1 MGRIVGIDLG
11 TTNSVVAVLEGG
23 RPQVIANAEG
33 GRTTPSVV
41 GFSRDQEL
49 LVGQLAR
56 RQLVLNPR
64 NTFANLKRFVGRRW
78 DELEESSLGV
88 PYTVR
93 ANDQGNVRVVCP
105 VTEREYAPEELVA
118 SILRKLV
125 DDAATYLGEAVEA
138 AVITVPAYFDD
149 AQRQATRDA
158 GRLAGITVE
167 RILNEPTAAALAYG
181 FDRSAVK
188 QVLVFDLG
196 GGTFDVSV
204 LRIANGV
211 FDVKATSGDT
221 QLGGNDWDRRIVDW
235 VANGFFKEHGLDL
248 RRDRQALQR
257 LTEAAEKAKIELSGV
272 QSTPLSLPFIATGPE
287 GPLHI
292 ETSLE
297 RRGFEALCPDLL
309 DRLLRPVQRAL
320 RDSGLAAEDI
330 DDVVLVGGSTRMPMV
345 QEMVRTLI
353 PREPC
358 QSVNPDEVVAI
369 GAAVQAGILTGEL
382 RDLML
387 NDVTP
392 LSLGLETI
400 GGVMKV
406 LIPRNTP
413 IPVRKSDLFSTSEAN
428 QNSVEIHVLQGE
440 RQMAPDN
447 KSLGRFRLSGIPPA
461 PRGVPQVQV
470 SFDIDANGLLQ
481 VSATDRTT
489 GRQQSVTI
497 QGGSN
502 LSEQEIAAL
511 LAEAELKA
519 VEDRRKRTEIDR
531 RNKAQTL
538 VAQAERRLRDAA
550 LELGPYGAER
560 QQRSVEMA
568 VRDVQ
573 DLLSAEDAAEL
584 ELAVSQL
591 QEALFGLNRRLM
603 SERRAETGPLQGL
616 KNTLGSLKD
625 ELFADDDWDDWD
637 RGGRGDPWASSSR
650 SGGIGGSGSGSWSGG
665 GGVGNGG
672 VGSVG
677 VGSGGAASGR
687 SAFGSGFFGSGS
699 FDATGYGSGG
709 TRYEAT
715 SYGGGG
721 SGGGRTGGGS
731 AGGAYRGSDD
741 GQGTSRGADDRRLGE
756 RERPERDW
764 GERGRSER
772 DRLDRERGES
782 NPDWRDNERDRGRS
796 SSLGG
801 SRLGGST
808 ADLAAGASGLGNS
821 ASNGGWDRDSERERF
836 SDRERAFNGDR
847 DSGRSNAGD
856 RDRSDDRVDDR
867 KGGRSGDRIN
877 GRSGDRDRD
886 AGGEPGF
893 DRQPA
898 EAARR
903 PRSLP
908 EEREADAPSRSEGR
922 QRADQGEWSRPRPQ
936 ELQDDPWSDG

>member
-1 MGRIVGIDLG
+1 MARSAAQNASRDPGRDRGRDPGARAAGPGRIVGIDLG

-23 RPQVIANAEG
+23 RPQVIASAEG

-41 GFSRDQEL
+41 GFNRDKEL

-64 NTFANLKRFVGRRW
+64 NTFANLKRYVGRSW
-78 DELEESSLGV
+78 DELEEGSLSV
-88 PYTVR
+88 PYTIR

-105 VTEREYAPEELVA
+105 ATEREYASEELVA

-125 DDAATYLGEAVEA
+125 DDASTYLGEPVEA
-138 AVITVPAYFDD
+138 AVITVPAYFND

-158 GRLAGITVE
+158 GRLAGISVE

-188 QVLVFDLG
+188 RVLVFDLG

-235 VANGFFKEHGLDL
+235 LADAFQQEHGIDL

-272 QSTPLSLPFIATGPE
+272 QSTPISLPFIATGPE

-292 ETSLE
+292 ETTLE
-297 RRGFEALCPDLL
+297 RSRFEGLCPDLL

-320 RDSGLAAEDI
+320 RDASLAADDI

-440 RQMAPDN
+440 RQMAEGN

-489 GRQQSVTI
+489 GRQQSVSI

-502 LSEQEIAAL
+502 LSEQEIESL
-511 LAEAELKA
+511 LAEAEAKA
-519 VEDRRKRTEIDR
+519 AEDRRRRAAIDR
-531 RNKAQTL
+531 RNRAQTL
-538 VAQAERRLRDAA
+538 ITQAERRLRDAA

-560 QQRSVEMA
+560 QQRAVELA

-573 DLLSAEDAAEL
+573 DLLAREDDAEL

-591 QEALFGLNRRLM
+591 QESLFGLNRRLLQ
-603 SERRAETGPLQGL
+603 ERRSESGPLQGL

-625 ELFADDDWDDWD
+625 ELFSDDDDWDDWD
-637 RGGRGDPWASSSR
+637 RDSRSDPWAPPRQR
-650 SGGIGGSGSGSWSGG
+650 SGYDRPAQRFGDEREERLGLSRP
-665 GGVGNGG
+665 
-672 VGSVG
+672 
-677 VGSGGAASGR
+677 ASGR
-687 SAFGSGFFGSGS
+687 
-699 FDATGYGSGG
+699 FDDAPGPE
-709 TRYEAT
+709 RF
-715 SYGGGG
+715 
-721 SGGGRTGGGS
+721 
-731 AGGAYRGSDD
+731 
-741 GQGTSRGADDRRLGE
+741 DRRDSGD
-756 RERPERDW
+756 RW
-764 GERGRSER
+764 GGQRADSWTSDEA
-772 DRLDRERGES
+772 
-782 NPDWRDNERDRGRS
+782 PDWRDAPGRDRPRQSPRWDQDEPADWRDDRPQRS
-796 SSLGG
+796 PSS
-801 SRLGGST
+801 
-808 ADLAAGASGLGNS
+808 
-821 ASNGGWDRDSERERF
+821 DRDPERRERETL
-836 SDRERAFNGDR
+836 
-847 DSGRSNAGD
+847 
-856 RDRSDDRVDDR
+856 
-867 KGGRSGDRIN
+867 
-877 GRSGDRDRD
+877 
-886 AGGEPGF
+886 
-893 DRQPA
+893 
-898 EAARR
+898 RR
-903 PRSLP
+903 PPVPAAWEPEASSRRSF
-908 EEREADAPSRSEGR
+908 D
-922 QRADQGEWSRPRPQ
+922 
-936 ELQDDPWSDG
+936 DDPWRDV

>member
-23 RPQVIANAEG
+23 RPQVIASAEG
-33 GRTTPSVV
+33 GRTTPSVL
-41 GFSRDQEL
+41 GFNREQEL

-64 NTFANLKRFVGRRW
+64 NTFANLKRYVGRRW
-78 DELEESSLGV
+78 DELEEGSLAV
-88 PYTVR
+88 PYTIR

-105 VTEREYAPEELVA
+105 ATEREYAPEELVA
-118 SILRKLV
+118 SLLRKLV
-125 DDAATYLGEAVEA
+125 DDAATYLGEPVEA
-138 AVITVPAYFDD
+138 AVITVPAYFND

-158 GRLAGITVE
+158 GRLAGIRVE

-188 QVLVFDLG
+188 RVLVFDLG

-235 VANGFFKEHGLDL
+235 LAEAFLAQHQIDL

-257 LTEAAEKAKIELSGV
+257 LTEAAEKAKQELSGV
-272 QSTPLSLPFIATGPE
+272 QSTPISLPFIATVDA

-292 ETSLE
+292 ETTLE
-297 RRGFEALCPDLL
+297 RRTFEGLCGDLL

-345 QEMVRTLI
+345 QAMVRTLV
-353 PREPC
+353 PLEPC

-387 NDVTP
+387 NDVSP

-406 LIPRNTP
+406 LIARNTP
-413 IPVRKSDLFSTSEAN
+413 IPVRKSDVFSTSEAN

-440 RQMAPDN
+440 RQMASDN

-489 GRQQSVTI
+489 GRQQSVSI

-502 LSEQEIAAL
+502 LSEEEVQRL
-511 LAEAELKA
+511 LAEAEQKA
-519 VEDRRKRTEIDR
+519 TEDRRKRSEIDR
-531 RNKAQTL
+531 RNRAQTL

-550 LELGPYGAER
+550 LELGPYGADR
-560 QQRSVEMA
+560 QQRAVELSL
-568 VRDVQ
+568 RQVQ
-573 DLLSAEDAAEL
+573 DLLAAGDLAEL
-584 ELAVSQL
+584 EVAVSEL
-591 QEALFGLNRRLM
+591 QEALYGLNRRLT
-603 SERRAETGPLQGL
+603 SERRSEAGGPLQGL

-637 RGGRGDPWASSSR
+637 RGGSRRGLQDPWRESSWGGELR
-650 SGGIGGSGSGSWSGG
+650 SDLGSNWGGSSTL
-665 GGVGNGG
+665 GGVGMPPSRGDG
-672 VGSVG
+672 RDRYEPRADWGQGRDRDQTLDRSAFP
-677 VGSGGAASGR
+677 SGERSRERFDDRQADRSFERSSDWSSDRSADWSSDRSADWASDRSADWASDRSADRSFEPPGGR
-687 SAFGSGFFGSGS
+687 SADWASERSIDRPGDGSQERWDPRQRDRD
-699 FDATGYGSGG
+699 FDASDDRPRDRRPGPDGAAINRSSWAQQPASPYGS
-709 TRYEAT
+709 Y
-715 SYGGGG
+715 
-721 SGGGRTGGGS
+721 
-731 AGGAYRGSDD
+731 
-741 GQGTSRGADDRRLGE
+741 
-756 RERPERDW
+756 PERDLDPYA
-764 GERGRSER
+764 GEGGANPSYGQR
-772 DRLDRERGES
+772 RGE
-782 NPDWRDNERDRGRS
+782 PM
-796 SSLGG
+796 
-801 SRLGGST
+801 
-808 ADLAAGASGLGNS
+808 
-821 ASNGGWDRDSERERF
+821 
-836 SDRERAFNGDR
+836 
-847 DSGRSNAGD
+847 
-856 RDRSDDRVDDR
+856 
-867 KGGRSGDRIN
+867 
-877 GRSGDRDRD
+877 
-886 AGGEPGF
+886 P
-893 DRQPA
+893 P
-898 EAARR
+898 
-903 PRSLP
+903 
-908 EEREADAPSRSEGR
+908 
-922 QRADQGEWSRPRPQ
+922 RPRPP
-936 ELQDDPWSDG
+936 QDDPWAED

>member
-1 MGRIVGIDLG
+1 MARIVGIDLG

-23 RPQVIANAEG
+23 RPQVIASAEG

-41 GFSRDQEL
+41 GFSKDQEL

-64 NTFANLKRFVGRRW
+64 NTFANLKRFVGRQW
-78 DELEESSLGV
+78 DELEDSSLSV

-105 VTEREYAPEELVA
+105 ATEREYAPEELVA

-125 DDAATYLGEAVEA
+125 DDASTYLGEPVEA
-138 AVITVPAYFDD
+138 AVITVPAYFND

-158 GRLAGITVE
+158 GRLAGLSVE

-181 FDRSAVK
+181 FDRSTVK
-188 QVLVFDLG
+188 RVLVFDLG
-196 GGTFDVSV
+196 GGTFDVSI
-204 LRIANGV
+204 LRIAQGV

-235 VANGFFKEHGLDL
+235 LADSFQAEHSIDL

-272 QSTPLSLPFIATGPE
+272 QSTPISLPFIATGPD

-292 ETSLE
+292 ETTLE
-297 RRGFEALCPDLL
+297 RSVFEGLCPDLL

-345 QEMVRTLI
+345 QQMVRTLI
-353 PREPC
+353 PLEPC

-413 IPVRKSDLFSTSEAN
+413 IPVRKSDVFSTSEPN
-428 QNSVEIHVLQGE
+428 QSSVEVHVLQGE
-440 RQMAPDN
+440 RQMAEGN

-489 GRQQSVTI
+489 GRQQSVSI

-502 LSEQEIAAL
+502 LSEEEIKQL
-511 LAEAELKA
+511 IEEAEQKA
-519 VEDRRKRTEIDR
+519 TEDRRRKAEIDR
-531 RNKAQTL
+531 RNRALTL

-560 QQRSVEMA
+560 QQRAVELA

-573 DLLSAEDAAEL
+573 DLLNTGD
-584 ELAVSQL
+584 LADLDLSVSQL
-591 QEALFGLNRRLM
+591 QEALYGLNRRLAK
-603 SERRAETGPLQGL
+603 ERTQDSNPLQGL

-637 RGGRGDPWASSSR
+637 RGRSRDPWAEPSWSSAGRAGLGFNGAAGMGGFDNGRGAESRYEGNRYDDNRYDNSRYDDSRYNGSRYDEPRDDNGSVDTYRDTYRDNRVDNDFDDRRPRRTAAAAGTPRQDPFEGDPW
-650 SGGIGGSGSGSWSGG
+650 
-665 GGVGNGG
+665 
-672 VGSVG
+672 
-677 VGSGGAASGR
+677 
-687 SAFGSGFFGSGS
+687 
-699 FDATGYGSGG
+699 
-709 TRYEAT
+709 
-715 SYGGGG
+715 
-721 SGGGRTGGGS
+721 
-731 AGGAYRGSDD
+731 
-741 GQGTSRGADDRRLGE
+741 GE
-756 RERPERDW
+756 D
-764 GERGRSER
+764 
-772 DRLDRERGES
+772 
-782 NPDWRDNERDRGRS
+782 
-796 SSLGG
+796 
-801 SRLGGST
+801 
-808 ADLAAGASGLGNS
+808 
-821 ASNGGWDRDSERERF
+821 
-836 SDRERAFNGDR
+836 
-847 DSGRSNAGD
+847 
-856 RDRSDDRVDDR
+856 
-867 KGGRSGDRIN
+867 
-877 GRSGDRDRD
+877 
-886 AGGEPGF
+886 
-893 DRQPA
+893 
-898 EAARR
+898 
-903 PRSLP
+903 
-908 EEREADAPSRSEGR
+908 
-922 QRADQGEWSRPRPQ
+922 
-936 ELQDDPWSDG
+936 

>member
-23 RPQVIANAEG
+23 RPQVIASAEG
-33 GRTTPSVV
+33 GRTTPSVL
-41 GFSRDQEL
+41 GFNRDQEL

-64 NTFANLKRFVGRRW
+64 NTFANLKRYVGRRW
-78 DELEESSLGV
+78 DELEEGSLAV
-88 PYTVR
+88 PYTIR

-105 VTEREYAPEELVA
+105 ATEREYAPEELVA
-118 SILRKLV
+118 SLLRKLV
-125 DDAATYLGEAVEA
+125 DDASTYLGEPVEA
-138 AVITVPAYFDD
+138 AVITVPAYFND

-158 GRLAGITVE
+158 GRLAGLSVE

-188 QVLVFDLG
+188 RVLVFDLG

-235 VANGFFKEHGLDL
+235 LAEAFLAQHQIDL

-257 LTEAAEKAKIELSGV
+257 LTEAAEKAKQELSGV
-272 QSTPLSLPFIATGPE
+272 QSTPISLPFIATADA

-292 ETSLE
+292 ETTLE
-297 RRGFEALCPDLL
+297 RRTFEGLCGDLL

-330 DDVVLVGGSTRMPMV
+330 DDVVLVGGGTRMPMV
-345 QEMVRTLI
+345 QAMVRTLV
-353 PREPC
+353 PLEPC

-387 NDVTP
+387 NDVSP

-406 LIPRNTP
+406 LIARNTP
-413 IPVRKSDLFSTSEAN
+413 IPVRKSDVFSTSEAN

-440 RQMAPDN
+440 RQMASDN

-489 GRQQSVTI
+489 GRQQSVSI

-502 LSEQEIAAL
+502 LSEEEVQRL
-511 LAEAELKA
+511 LAEAEQKA
-519 VEDRRKRTEIDR
+519 TEDRRKRSEIDR
-531 RNKAQTL
+531 RNRAQTL

-550 LELGPYGAER
+550 LELGPYGADR
-560 QQRSVEMA
+560 QQRAVETA
-568 VRDVQ
+568 LRQVQ
-573 DLLSAEDAAEL
+573 DLLMASDLAEL
-584 ELAVSQL
+584 EVAVSEL
-591 QEALFGLNRRLM
+591 QEALYGLNRRLTN
-603 SERRAETGPLQGL
+603 ERRSESVGPLQGL

-625 ELFADDDWDDWD
+625 ELFADDEWDDWD
-637 RGGRGDPWASSSR
+637 RGGSRRGLQDPWRDGLSRQGSWDQPSWGSNGALGGASYGSPSRGD
-650 SGGIGGSGSGSWSGG
+650 G
-665 GGVGNGG
+665 
-672 VGSVG
+672 
-677 VGSGGAASGR
+677 
-687 SAFGSGFFGSGS
+687 
-699 FDATGYGSGG
+699 
-709 TRYEAT
+709 
-715 SYGGGG
+715 
-721 SGGGRTGGGS
+721 
-731 AGGAYRGSDD
+731 
-741 GQGTSRGADDRRLGE
+741 
-756 RERPERDW
+756 
-764 GERGRSER
+764 
-772 DRLDRERGES
+772 
-782 NPDWRDNERDRGRS
+782 
-796 SSLGG
+796 
-801 SRLGGST
+801 
-808 ADLAAGASGLGNS
+808 
-821 ASNGGWDRDSERERF
+821 
-836 SDRERAFNGDR
+836 
-847 DSGRSNAGD
+847 
-856 RDRSDDRVDDR
+856 RDRSEPRPDW
-867 KGGRSGDRIN
+867 N
-877 GRSGDRDRD
+877 QDRDRD
-886 AGGEPGF
+886 FGRTFDSPDDRFGTRQGGGSQARWEQRPGDRGVAPSDGRPG

-898 EAARR
+898 RASAPYR
-903 PRSLP
+903 
-908 EEREADAPSRSEGR
+908 ERELDPDAGAGGANPSYGQRRSGPRTE
-922 QRADQGEWSRPRPQ
+922 RARP
-936 ELQDDPWSDG
+936 LQNDPWAED

>member
-41 GFSRDQEL
+41 GFSRDREL

-64 NTFANLKRFVGRRW
+64 NTFANLKRFVGRSW
-78 DELEESSLGV
+78 EELDEGSLSV

-93 ANDQGNVRVVCP
+93 ANEAGCVRIVCP

-118 SILRKLV
+118 SILRKLA
-125 DDAATYLGEAVEA
+125 DDAATYLGEPVEA
-138 AVITVPAYFDD
+138 AVVTVPAYFDD

-158 GRLAGITVE
+158 GRLAGISVE

-181 FDRSAVK
+181 FDRSASK
-188 QVLVFDLG
+188 RVLVFDLG

-235 VANGFFKEHGLDL
+235 LAEAFLKEHQIDL

-257 LTEAAEKAKIELSGV
+257 LTEAAEKAKEELSGV
-272 QSTPLSLPFIATGPE
+272 PSTPISLPFIATGAD

-292 ETSLE
+292 ETTLE
-297 RRGFEALCPDLL
+297 RSTFESLCPDLL

-320 RDSGLAAEDI
+320 RDSGLAADAI
-330 DDVVLVGGSTRMPMV
+330 DEVVLVGGATRMPMV

-413 IPVRKSDLFSTSEAN
+413 IPVRRSDVFSTSEPN
-428 QNSVEIHVLQGE
+428 QSSVEIHVLQGE
-440 RQMAPDN
+440 RQMGADN

-489 GRQQSVTI
+489 GRQQSVSI

-502 LSEQEIAAL
+502 LSEDEIQRL
-511 LAEAELKA
+511 LAEAEEKA
-519 VEDRRKRTEIDR
+519 AEDRRRRAEVDR
-531 RNKAQTL
+531 RNRAQTL
-538 VAQAERRLRDAA
+538 VAQAERRLRDVA
-550 LELGPYGAER
+550 LELGPYGADR
-560 QQRSVEMA
+560 QQRAVELA
-568 VRDVQ
+568 LRDVQ
-573 DLLSAEDAAEL
+573 DLLAAEEPGEL
-584 ELAVSQL
+584 ELAASRL

-603 SERRAETGPLQGL
+603 SEKRAESGPLQGL
-616 KNTLGSLKD
+616 RNTLGSLKD
-625 ELFADDDWDDWD
+625 ELFSDDDWDDWE
-637 RGGRGDPWASSSR
+637 RGGQPYGRDPWDSDRVERSPYERDPYARRPYDRDSFEREPYGTDPYERSPMPPDPYRDESGDRYSLSERGVRRRRAADLDDPWA
-650 SGGIGGSGSGSWSGG
+650 
-665 GGVGNGG
+665 
-672 VGSVG
+672 
-677 VGSGGAASGR
+677 
-687 SAFGSGFFGSGS
+687 
-699 FDATGYGSGG
+699 
-709 TRYEAT
+709 
-715 SYGGGG
+715 
-721 SGGGRTGGGS
+721 
-731 AGGAYRGSDD
+731 D
-741 GQGTSRGADDRRLGE
+741 G
-756 RERPERDW
+756 
-764 GERGRSER
+764 
-772 DRLDRERGES
+772 
-782 NPDWRDNERDRGRS
+782 
-796 SSLGG
+796 
-801 SRLGGST
+801 
-808 ADLAAGASGLGNS
+808 
-821 ASNGGWDRDSERERF
+821 
-836 SDRERAFNGDR
+836 
-847 DSGRSNAGD
+847 
-856 RDRSDDRVDDR
+856 
-867 KGGRSGDRIN
+867 
-877 GRSGDRDRD
+877 
-886 AGGEPGF
+886 
-893 DRQPA
+893 
-898 EAARR
+898 
-903 PRSLP
+903 
-908 EEREADAPSRSEGR
+908 
-922 QRADQGEWSRPRPQ
+922 
-936 ELQDDPWSDG
+936 